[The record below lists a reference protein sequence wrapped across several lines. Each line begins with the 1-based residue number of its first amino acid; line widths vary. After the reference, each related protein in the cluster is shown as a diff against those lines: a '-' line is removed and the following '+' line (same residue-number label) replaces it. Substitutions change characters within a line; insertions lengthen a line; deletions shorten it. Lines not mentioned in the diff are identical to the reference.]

1 LTQKVIMPPLSP
13 DESPGFLLAQVC
25 RLHHTRAQAM
35 LEALGLYRGQPPVLH
50 FLHEEDGLTHSALAA
65 RLNVTPATVTK
76 MLQRMENAGWVIRRP
91 DAVDQRVSRAYL
103 TDAGRA
109 VRAEMDATLRRLDEE
124 AFAGFSTEERLLFR
138 RFLLQTRANLIT
150 AAGEDKL
157 QR

>member
-1 LTQKVIMPPLSP
+1 MYRLVKCAELFSRLSIFVQYVRDVLTQKVIMPPLSP

-50 FLHEEDGLTHSALAA
+50 FLHEEDGLTHSALAV

-91 DAVDQRVSRAYL
+91 DAVDQRVSP
-103 TDAGRA
+103 D
-109 VRAEMDATLRRLDEE
+109 
-124 AFAGFSTEERLLFR
+124 
-138 RFLLQTRANLIT
+138 
-150 AAGEDKL
+150 
-157 QR
+157 